1 MATPTPPPVEPGG
14 DTLVQPGRRVVVEQ
28 GPPLRPYPWWLW
40 LLAAAFLVFALVF
53 LVLWLLERG
62 PRTRDVPNIVGE
74 PVTQAQHDA
83 LTRGFALKVVRRA
96 ASQPGGTVLDQAPQ
110 PGAALERR
118 ATMMAVVSS
127 GAAQAAVPD
136 VVGLKLAAAQK
147 VLSTARFV
155 VQSTVVASTKPQGT
169 VLSQDPPAGSRV
181 ARGSNV
187 TLTVAR
193 GRALVAVPALQGLTE
208 GSLAGKAGH
217 GDRAGSAERA
227 EGAARLEGAHQRV
240 AGHVDVVDDD
250 VDRPGRDADDR
261 ADADGVDDDYD
272 GDAAVAA
279 SWARTRSASTTFP
292 LRS

>member
-96 ASQPGGTVLDQAPQ
+96 ASQPAGTVLDQAPQ

-208 GSLAGKAGH
+208 ENAVVAIRNAGLVRSKVRINVSQGT
-217 GDRAGSAERA
+217 STSSTTT
-227 EGAARLEGAHQRV
+227 LTV
-240 AGHVDVVDDD
+240 
-250 VDRPGRDADDR
+250 PG
-261 ADADGVDDDYD
+261 GTQTTV
-272 GDAAVAA
+272 
-279 SWARTRSASTTFP
+279 RTRTVSTTVTTATLP
-292 LRS
+292 